1 MKIHKRR
8 ANGLWKICQ
17 IRAHFYPQWPTGSKL
32 AVYGLK
38 DQILKIPA
46 QYHPTYEMQRMI
58 VSEPKYTDHQQW
70 QYNTKASEQQ

>member
-1 MKIHKRR
+1 
-8 ANGLWKICQ
+8 
-17 IRAHFYPQWPTGSKL
+17 
-32 AVYGLK
+32 VYGLK
-38 DQILKIPA
+38 AQILKIPA